1 MRSRLARYL
10 LTLILPSGLLCLIFV
25 SSLHHEDQVRVRESL
40 EAAEE
45 LRLVAGARSLI
56 GDIEMIAGD
65 TRLMASL
72 PSLARAL
79 DKGDAPSLAAFTAD
93 LV

>member
-65 TRLMASL
+65 TRPRPR
-72 PSLARAL
+72 PSPQTRRPRL
-79 DKGDAPSLAAFTAD
+79 DAGW
-93 LV
+93 

>member
-45 LRLVAGARSLI
+45 LRLVAA
-56 GDIEMIAGD
+56 
-65 TRLMASL
+65 
-72 PSLARAL
+72 
-79 DKGDAPSLAAFTAD
+79 APL
-93 LV
+93 